1 MAVIGIG
8 SAIHAQSHRFERD
21 ASLSLW
27 TVAWLRRGHATF
39 TTAQGRC
46 RLGPARLIAIAP
58 RTAYVVESPGAHE
71 TWWFVAPPVTF
82 PDLALIVP
90 GIRSGRFLDPRMRR
104 AVRDL
109 DRSTTRALRENAWQ
123 RIQLVMRSEEGSHP
137 AVRAAI
143 AHMREHMG
151 SVHALATLSAAVGC
165 SRSRLAEVFTQEVG
179 LPPMA
184 WLERERMD
192 QAKRLL
198 LASDLG
204 IGEIADRLGY
214 PNAFHF
220 STRFKR
226 HTGLP
231 PSQWRQAPG

>member
-8 SAIHAQSHRFERD
+8 SAIHGPRHRFERQGTL
-21 ASLSLW
+21 ALW
-27 TVAWLRRGHATF
+27 TFTWLRRGHAVI
-39 TTAQGRC
+39 TTSHGRC
-46 RLGPARLIAIAP
+46 RFGPARLIAIAP
-58 RTAYVVESPGAHE
+58 RTAYVVESPGVQE
-71 TWWFVAPPVTF
+71 TWWFVTPPLTL
-82 PDLALIVP
+82 PDLPLVLP
-90 GIRSGRFLDPRMRR
+90 GIRSGRLLDPRMRR

-109 DRSTTRALRENAWQ
+109 DHSTTVALRENAWE
-123 RIQLVMRSEEGSHP
+123 RIQLLLRTEEGHHP

-143 AHMREHMG
+143 AHMRENVGIEHG
-151 SVHALATLSAAVGC
+151 LAALAATVGC

-204 IGEIADRLGY
+204 ISEIADRLGY
-214 PNAFHF
+214 PNSFHF

-226 HTGLP
+226 VTGLP